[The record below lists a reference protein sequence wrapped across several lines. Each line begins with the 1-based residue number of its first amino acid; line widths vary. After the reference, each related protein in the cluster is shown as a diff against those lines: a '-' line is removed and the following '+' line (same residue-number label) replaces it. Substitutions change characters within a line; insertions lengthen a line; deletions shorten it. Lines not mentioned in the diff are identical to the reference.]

1 MLRMEAWRPTVTRVP
16 LSAINKR
23 VPDPFERLFL
33 QEYPKVLAIAYRVLA
48 DRPAAE
54 DVAQEVFLKF
64 HRSHSPDSERASG
77 WLHAAAV
84 HSALNVIR
92 GERRRAQR
100 ETAHALDPAQPT
112 IANPERLVEEAEQ
125 RREGPP
131 APHPVPPPAAAA
143 LLLPHNALW
152 HAQGPTP
159 RGGAIS
165 GKLGTLAA
173 PADAGAAGDRR
184 AAGGRA
190 PHGPGRVGGCADPRS
205 DLRAAPDRGG
215 AGLTL

>member
-1 MLRMEAWRPTVTRVP
+1 MLHYQMLQMEAWRPTVTRAA
-16 LSAINKR
+16 LGAINHR

-77 WLHAAAV
+77 WLHSAAV

-100 ETAHALDPAQPT
+100 ETAHALDPARPT

-125 RREGPP
+125 RREVRRALSRLPQRT
-131 APHPVPPPAAAA
+131 AAVLMLRHSGLSYAEVATA
-143 LLLPHNALW
+143 LGIKVGNV
-152 HAQGPTP
+152 
-159 RGGAIS
+159 
-165 GKLGTLAA
+165 GTLL
-173 PADAGAAGDRR
+173 RR
-184 AAGGRA
+184 AEEALRKEVQRA
-190 PHGPGRVGGCADPRS
+190 TPE
-205 DLRAAPDRGG
+205 
-215 AGLTL
+215 